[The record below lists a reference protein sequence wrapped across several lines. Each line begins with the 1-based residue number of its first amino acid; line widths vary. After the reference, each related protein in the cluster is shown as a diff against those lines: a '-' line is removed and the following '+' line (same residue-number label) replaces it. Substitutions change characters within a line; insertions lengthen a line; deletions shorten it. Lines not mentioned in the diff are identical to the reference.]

1 MQTSSTY
8 NANKCKGTCTN
19 CFKTSTGCLRE
30 NVEAKPVWK
39 KRLFSRVAIV
49 VLATLLTGCSHAQW
63 VAVKDSTQL
72 ASFVNPL
79 GFAIHMG
86 AAAGALFTEP
96 DNNNHIEE

>member
-1 MQTSSTY
+1 MQTSRTY

-30 NVEAKPVWK
+30 NGEAKPVSK
-39 KRLFSRVAIV
+39 KRLFLRVAVV
-49 VLATLLTGCSHAQW
+49 VLATLLAGCSHAQW
-63 VAVKDSTQL
+63 VTVRDITQL

-86 AAAGALFTEP
+86 ATAGALFTET
-96 DNNNHIEE
+96 DNSHIEE

>member
-1 MQTSSTY
+1 MQTSRTY

-19 CFKTSTGCLRE
+19 CLRTARGCLQE
-30 NVEAKPVWK
+30 NGESKPVQR
-39 KRLFSRVAIV
+39 KRLFPGVTVV
-49 VLATLLTGCSHAQW
+49 VLATLLAGCSHSQW
-63 VAVKDSTQL
+63 VTVKDSTQL

-96 DNNNHIEE
+96 DNNIHIEE